1 MSTLHIE
8 VSPGS
13 PVPIY
18 HQISEQ
24 LQSAIERG
32 ALTKGDFLPSEIELA
47 ARWGVSRPT
56 ARRAIQELVDRG
68 MLVRKR
74 GVGTQVVNA
83 QLRRAMRLS
92 SLHGDLMRAGRKPST
107 IVRTFAQQP
116 ADQQVAE
123 ALEIAEGTPVHY
135 LERLRLANGEPLALM
150 RNWLI
155 TPLLANT
162 APEDFHATGLY
173 EVLAGRRIRPRLAQQ
188 VISAKAASLD
198 EAAVLNLPQGAP
210 LLAMWRVMQDDTGRL
225 VEVGDHVYDAG
236 RYSVE
241 MIVMDG

>member
-1 MSTLHIE
+1 VSSLHIE
-8 VSPGS
+8 VSHGS

-107 IVRTFAQQP
+107 IIRAFTLQP

-123 ALEIAEGTPVHY
+123 ALEVTEGSSVHY

-150 RNWLI
+150 HNWLI
-155 TPLLANT
+155 TPLLADT
-162 APEDFHATGLY
+162 SSEDLQTTGLY
-173 EVLAGRRIRPRLAQQ
+173 EVLASRRVRPRLAQQ
-188 VISAKAASLD
+188 VISSKAASQD

-210 LLAMWRVMQDDTGRL
+210 LLAMRRVMQDDTGRV
-225 VEVGDHVYDAG
+225 VELGDHVYDAG